1 MPLDKG
7 KGHEGDESSGQKRTS
22 GSQTTAE
29 QFRRQA
35 AQEQERRRIHQQQTF
50 AKMGEKWVQSRQERR
65 RIHQQQTFAKMG
77 ERWDQSRRERAPEDP
92 KKEVALRSIGTNEID
107 LTEQKRE
114 SQKLNANIYHAQE

>member
-7 KGHEGDESSGQKRTS
+7 TGHEGDESSGQKRTS

-50 AKMGEKWVQSRQERR
+50 AKMGEKWVQSR
-65 RIHQQQTFAKMG
+65 
-77 ERWDQSRRERAPEDP
+77 RERAPEDP

-107 LTEQKRE
+107 LTEHIRE
-114 SQKLNANIYHAQE
+114 SQKLIANMYHAQEFGQQQRLEQYE